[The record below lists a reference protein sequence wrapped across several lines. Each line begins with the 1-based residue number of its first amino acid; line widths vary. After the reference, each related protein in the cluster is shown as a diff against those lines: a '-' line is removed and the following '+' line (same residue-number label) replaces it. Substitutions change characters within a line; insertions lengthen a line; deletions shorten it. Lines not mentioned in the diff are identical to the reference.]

1 MEFSSAALGPL
12 LNLAVFIIVVGFISY
27 KIWRFRRSIMGQ
39 ALQILAR
46 SIVTG
51 EGVTDEEEISATPKS
66 LSSMDSLYIPRIEKD
81 FPEFSWNEWR
91 TRIQNA
97 VVLRMEAIDERA
109 PELLIEYPEIMKEV
123 ETLITNDSEVSSGMV
138 YSEDK
143 LEYKNRYAYKTV
155 VSGYVRGE
163 GACTIHAQTSAS
175 YERKVKAGTKA
186 NASNAS
192 DSGWKMRKFQTV
204 FDTELVYVQD
214 ADKTK
219 GKMLGYNCPN
229 CGAPVKSL
237 GSKVCPYCGTG
248 LESISLRVWTINKI
262 YENRK

>member
-1 MEFSSAALGPL
+1 MELSSAALGPL
-12 LNLAVFIIVVGFISY
+12 LNLAVFIIIGGFISY

-51 EGVTDEEEISATPKS
+51 EGITDEEETSATPKS

-91 TRIQNA
+91 SRIQNA
-97 VVLRMEAIDERA
+97 VVLRMQAIDERA
-109 PELLIEYPEIMKEV
+109 PELLSEYPVIMKEV
-123 ETLITNDSEVSSGMV
+123 ETLITNDSEVSSGMA

-155 VSGYVRGE
+155 VSGYLRGA

-175 YERKVKAGTKA
+175 YERKVKVGTKA
-186 NASNAS
+186 NASKES
-192 DSGWKMRKFQTV
+192 DSGWKMRKIQTV
-204 FDTELVYVQD
+204 FHTELVYVQD
-214 ADKTK
+214 AEKTQ

-229 CGAPVKSL
+229 CGAPVKGL

-248 LESISLRVWTINKI
+248 LESLNIRVWTINKI
-262 YENRK
+262 VEDRK